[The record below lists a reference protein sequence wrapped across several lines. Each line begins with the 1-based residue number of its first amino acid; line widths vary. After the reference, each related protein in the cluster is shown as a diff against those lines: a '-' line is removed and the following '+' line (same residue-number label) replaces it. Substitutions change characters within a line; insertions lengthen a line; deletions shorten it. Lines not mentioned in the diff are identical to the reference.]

1 MLDVAASSESPGP
14 AAFACAYL
22 NGRSD
27 RVPPLL
33 LALNGLD
40 DVSSLL
46 AAAQGAFR
54 RGNVD
59 ADPTVVFTPDGVV
72 ISKATRVSELRPN
85 AMLILSCGE
94 PFDPQSVPE
103 RARRMHATAQREL
116 QKLGPLVRAEQGRFT
131 SADDVGVKRPSSQQE
146 RRAPPWR
153 FSPSGNWK
161 REGLALRPHYRA

>member
-1 MLDVAASSESPGP
+1 MLNVAASSESPGP

-85 AMLILSCGE
+85 AMLILSCGG

-103 RARRMHATAQREL
+103 RARRMQDTRNWAPVSRE
-116 QKLGPLVRAEQGRFT
+116 R
-131 SADDVGVKRPSSQQE
+131 
-146 RRAPPWR
+146 
-153 FSPSGNWK
+153 
-161 REGLALRPHYRA
+161 